1 MLIVLIVRKINIT
14 TNFYQLIENSLY
26 LSYFYDSFPLKTQ
39 YCIFPLK
46 YA

>member
-1 MLIVLIVRKINIT
+1 MLIILIVRKNNIT
-14 TNFYQLIENSLY
+14 KNSYQLINNSLY